1 VIELLGVGI
10 PDERGAW
17 LLHRVC
23 AQFGRGELTAVLA
36 ARRAE
41 GQAFLD
47 ALTARRIPIEGRV
60 WIDRLPLMRETVAR
74 VRGLVVEAG
83 PDTRFT
89 EHRSLLWNTLVTPS
103 AALRGLLRFPRRA
116 ERATAT
122 RALAAV
128 RLDGRSRDP
137 VASLAPPER
146 ARLALGRALARRPH
160 ALILRDVDD
169 ALGADD
175 AATVLHLAHRL
186 AHTERLVVLA
196 SVASAALARAHADRV
211 IVLADGRLVFDG
223 PVADFTGELASPRL
237 HGVVG

>member
-10 PDERGAW
+10 PDGHGAW

-23 AQFGRGELTAVLA
+23 AQFGRGELTAVVA

-47 ALTARRIPIEGRV
+47 ALTARRIPTEGRV

-74 VRGLVVEAG
+74 VRRLVVEAG
-83 PDTRFT
+83 PATRFT
-89 EHRSLLWNTLVTPS
+89 EHRSLLWNALVTPS
-103 AALRGLLRFPRRA
+103 AALSGLLRFPRRA

-128 RLDGRSRDP
+128 RLDGRSRDA
-137 VASLAPPER
+137 VASLAPLER
-146 ARLALGRALARRPH
+146 ARLALGRALARRPR
-160 ALILRDVDD
+160 ALVLRDVDD

-175 AATVLHLAHRL
+175 AAAMLSLARRL
-186 AHTERLVVLA
+186 ARTERLVVLA

-211 IVLADGRLVFDG
+211 IVLADGRLAFDG
-223 PVADFTGELASPRL
+223 PVADFIGELASCRL
-237 HGVVG
+237 HGVGG